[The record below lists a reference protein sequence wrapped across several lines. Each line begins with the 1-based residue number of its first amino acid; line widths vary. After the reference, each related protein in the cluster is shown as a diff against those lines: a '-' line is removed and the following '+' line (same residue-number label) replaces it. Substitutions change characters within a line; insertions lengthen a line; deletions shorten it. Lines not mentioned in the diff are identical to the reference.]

1 MRFLDNFS
9 NFLVGFGVREG
20 LVRHSG
26 PYSFYHVD
34 SQPKLGHGDPIQAI
48 FHVWGSVGVGNLL
61 LGDLFVLP

>member
-1 MRFLDNFS
+1 MGL
-9 NFLVGFGVREG
+9 GAWEG

-48 FHVWGSVGVGNLL
+48 FHVWAGGGVGDSPFAC
-61 LGDLFVLP
+61 GLFVLM